1 MIEGWLELAV
11 VRESKSQNA
20 LQYFEA
26 VLKTNSRSI
35 EAVFGKVRSKKY
47 YNLKKNTVLEARLF
61 EAGFYEAERFDSGRF
76 VPGIKKSFP
85 SDKFF

>member
-1 MIEGWLELAV
+1 MMEGWLELAV

-35 EAVFGKVRSKKY
+35 EAVFGKVRSKDHS
-47 YNLKKNTVLEARLF
+47 NR
-61 EAGFYEAERFDSGRF
+61 GR
-76 VPGIKKSFP
+76 P
-85 SDKFF
+85 